1 MSDDKDNTIITM
13 ISHAIEPLKLSTG
26 DACLV
31 MISGRDLGKK
41 FSLAIGQ
48 TVVGRSPKTNLQLD
62 EEEVSRNHAVFTND
76 GGRVLVRDLGSTN
89 GTYVNDVIIRGDHTL
104 REGDLVKVGRTIFKF
119 LSGNNIEQAYHEE
132 IYRLT
137 TTDGLTQ
144 IFNKRYLIESLEREL
159 SRSVRYGRDLSFIL
173 FDIDHFKRI
182 NDTFGHL
189 AGDAVLKQLAQ
200 LVQRSTRRDDLLARY
215 GGEEFAIVCPECD
228 LVHASAVAEKLRALI
243 ASSTFIF
250 DASPIPLT
258 VSMGVADTQDYL
270 RLFPDTRAS
279 LHTFELI
286 KVADDR
292 LYLAKNQGR
301 NRVVSHS

>member
-1 MSDDKDNTIITM
+1 MSDDKDNTIITI
-13 ISHAIEPLKLSTG
+13 ISNLVEPPRLSTG

-48 TVVGRSPKTNLQLD
+48 TVVGRSPKTNLQVD
-62 EEEVSRNHAVFTND
+62 EDEVSRNHAVFTND

-89 GTYVNDVIIRGDHTL
+89 GTYVNDVTIRGDHAL

-144 IFNKRYLIESLEREL
+144 VFNKRYLIETLEREL
-159 SRSVRYGRDLSFIL
+159 SRSVRYGRDLALIL

-200 LVQRSTRRDDLLARY
+200 LVQRSIRRDDILARY
-215 GGEEFAIVCPECD
+215 GGEEFAVLCPECD
-228 LVHASAVAEKLRALI
+228 LRQAAALAEKLRALI
-243 ASSTFIF
+243 SSHTFAF
-250 DASPIPLT
+250 DTSIIPLT
-258 VSMGVADTQDYL
+258 ASMGVADARDYL
-270 RLFPDTRAS
+270 QLFPDTRGA

-286 KVADDR
+286 KLADDR
-292 LYLAKNQGR
+292 LYQAKHQGR
-301 NRVVSHS
+301 NRVVSSS

>member
-13 ISHAIEPLKLSTG
+13 ISNAIEPLKLSTG

-41 FSLAIGQ
+41 FSLSIGQ